1 MEEET
6 RVGSTVLLWFLA
18 LWGAGGVWVGTIQ
31 VQVLGLT
38 KKLDEKGAEDK
49 TADGDVNK
57 QFQMLSVTLNL
68 IQSQIQDV
76 RLEMAK
82 DYATKEELDRASSRV
97 ITQLEAVGERLAEV
111 TIQMARISIPAVRGG
126 SRAKSRS
133 K

>member
-1 MEEET
+1 
-6 RVGSTVLLWFLA
+6 
-18 LWGAGGVWVGTIQ
+18 
-31 VQVLGLT
+31 
-38 KKLDEKGAEDK
+38 LDEKGAVDK
-49 TADGDVNK
+49 SSDGDVNK

-111 TIQMARISIPAVRGG
+111 TIQMARISIPAVRGAN
-126 SRAKSRS
+126 RAKSRS